1 MKTNIL
7 LDTGTNELEI
17 LEFTLAGK
25 SFGINVAKVKE
36 LMQFSEVRA
45 LPNAHPCVE
54 GVFQPR
60 DELYTVLNLAA
71 YLDLPESENQNKDIY
86 IITSF
91 NNIKVAFHVHGVESI
106 HRFSWTEI
114 EKPDSI
120 IYGGDDGV
128 VTGIVKIDG
137 KISAILDFEKIAF
150 DINPETGIKMSEID
164 RLGQRGQSQKPI
176 LIAEDS
182 VLLRK
187 MLLESLNKAG
197 YKNIRIVSNG
207 AEAWDDLLKN
217 KAAYEDISES
227 VSLVIT
233 DIEMPQMDGLHL
245 TKRIKADPELRKLPV
260 VVFSSVIDEQM
271 RLKCEQVGAD
281 AQLSKPEIGKLVS
294 VIDEL
299 ILG

>member
-17 LEFTLAGK
+17 LEFSLAGS

-36 LMQFSEVRA
+36 LMQSCEVRA

-60 DELYTVLNLAA
+60 DELYTVLNLSA
-71 YLDLPESENQNKDIY
+71 YLGLPESPDPQKDIF

-91 NNIKVAFHVHGVESI
+91 NNMRVAFHVHGVESI
-106 HRFSWTEI
+106 HRFSWTDI

-120 IYGGDDGV
+120 IYGGNDGV
-128 VTGIVKIDG
+128 VTGIVKIEG

-150 DINPETGIKMSEID
+150 DINPETGIKMEEID
-164 RLGQRGQSQKPI
+164 DLGPREKFEKPI

-182 VLLRK
+182 VLLRR
-187 MLLESLNKAG
+187 MLLEALHKSG
-197 YKNIRIVSNG
+197 YGNILSVTNG
-207 AEAWDDLLKN
+207 AEAWEMLK
-217 KAAYEDISES
+217 KIKESEEDISQA

-233 DIEMPQMDGLHL
+233 DIEMPQMDGMHL
-245 TKRIKADPELRKLPV
+245 TKRIKEDPVFRKLPV
-260 VVFSSVIDEQM
+260 VIFSSIIDEQM

-281 AQLSKPEIGKLVS
+281 AQLSKPEIGRLVTI
-294 VIDEL
+294 VDEL
-299 ILG
+299 IRD

>member
-36 LMQFSEVRA
+36 LMQYCEVRF

-71 YLDLPESENQNKDIY
+71 FLGLPDSENHQKDIY

-91 NNIKVAFHVHGVESI
+91 NNLKVAFHVHGVESI

-114 EKPDSI
+114 EKPGSL

-137 KISAILDFEKIAF
+137 QISAILDFEKIAF
-150 DINPETGIKMSEID
+150 DTNPETGIKLSEID
-164 RLGQRGQSQKPI
+164 ELGQRERSEKPI

-187 MLLESLNKAG
+187 MLLEALHKAG
-197 YKNIRIVSNG
+197 YGNILSVTNG
-207 AEAWDDLLKN
+207 AEAWDMLTKIRDTK
-217 KAAYEDISES
+217 EDIMES

-245 TKRIKADPELRKLPV
+245 TKRIKDDPDLKKLPV
-260 VVFSSVIDEQM
+260 VIFSSIIDEQM
-271 RLKCEQVGAD
+271 RLKCEQVNAN
-281 AQLSKPEIGKLVS
+281 AQLSKPEIGRLIS
-294 VIDEL
+294 VIDGL
-299 ILG
+299 LQG

>member
-7 LDTGTNELEI
+7 LESSTNELEI

-36 LMQFSEVRA
+36 LMQCCQVRA
-45 LPNAHPCVE
+45 LPNTHPCVE

-60 DELYTVLNLAA
+60 DELNTAVNLSKYLNLPDSGN
-71 YLDLPESENQNKDIY
+71 LQKDIY

-91 NNIKVAFHVHGVESI
+91 NNMKVAFHVHGVESI
-106 HRFSWTEI
+106 HRISWSEI

-120 IYGGDDGV
+120 IYGGEDGI
-128 VTGIVKIDG
+128 VTGIIKIEG
-137 KISAILDFEKIAF
+137 KIIAILDFEKIAF
-150 DINPETGIKMSEID
+150 DINPETSIKLSEID
-164 RLGQRGQSQKPI
+164 GLGVREHSEKPI

-182 VLLRK
+182 ILLRRL
-187 MLLESLNKAG
+187 LLEAMHKAG
-197 YKNIRIVSNG
+197 YGNLLFVTNG
-207 AEAWDDLLKN
+207 AEAWGALEKIKDLKN
-217 KAAYEDISES
+217 PLDS

-245 TKRIKADPELRKLPV
+245 TKRIKEDQELKKLPV
-260 VVFSSVIDEQM
+260 VIFSSIIDDKM
-271 RLKCEQVGAD
+271 RLKCEQAGSD

-299 ILG
+299 IKS